1 MTIQWYPGHMHKAQK
16 DIRKILSQIHMV
28 IEVLDARIP
37 YSSENPMVAQL
48 KSDKPCLKVLTKT
61 DLADPEITAQWLGY
75 FEQQPG
81 VKALAVNNS
90 QLQAIRQL
98 PNLCRGMLP
107 HRVEQEKK
115 IHAMIMGIPNVGKS
129 TLINIMAGR
138 QIAKTGNEPAVTK
151 AQQRIQ
157 LEQGLVL
164 FDTPGMLWPKVE
176 NPNSAYRLA
185 ITGAIKDTALDHSD
199 VACFAAQLLLNH
211 YPGNLQQRYELNE
224 LPASE
229 IELLELI
236 GRQRGCL
243 GGGGHV
249 DFDKVAKLL
258 LHDWRSAALGRISL
272 ETPEQAEQ
280 EKARVAEQIV
290 REKAEKEA
298 KKAARQAAA
307 KKRRR

>member
-1 MTIQWYPGHMHKAQK
+1 MSIQWYPGHMHKAQK

-61 DLADPEITAQWLGY
+61 DLADPQITGQWLGY

-81 VKALAVNNS
+81 VKALAVSSS

-98 PNLCRGMLP
+98 PNLCREMLP

-176 NPNSAYRLA
+176 NSNSGYRLA

-211 YPGNLQQRYELNE
+211 YPENLQQRYELNE

>member
-61 DLADPEITAQWLGY
+61 DLADPEITGQWLGY

>member
-1 MTIQWYPGHMHKAQK
+1 MSIQWYPGHMHKAQK

-28 IEVLDARIP
+28 IEVLDVRIP

-81 VKALAVNNS
+81 VKALAVNSS
-90 QLQAIRQL
+90 QLQAVRQL
-98 PNLCRGMLP
+98 PNLCREMLP

-211 YPGNLQQRYELNE
+211 YPANLQQRYELNE